1 MPPKN
6 LMNIIRTKNIPIPIP
21 IPIPVEK
28 QADNPHI
35 NSESK
40 ILVLYVFH
48 KYNERVE
55 HFIKHAIFK
64 DPMFDFVIICN
75 DRTIEI
81 AVPDYV
87 TVLKRDNIGYDFGA
101 WSEGLLRDDRY
112 KAYNYCV
119 FVNSSIIGPYLPDGY
134 TKPWPFRFLDGLHG
148 NIRLFGSTI
157 NTIRDPV
164 NKSHVQSFA
173 FAMDR
178 EALEY
183 LISKEIFSL
192 TKFAQT
198 FKDAIW
204 QHEVRMSREVLTHG
218 WNIGSL
224 MHHYTDVDF
233 TFASRDPASYGI
245 MWHDDL
251 MYPACGLDRKE
262 VMFMKGNRGF
272 AL

>member
-6 LMNIIRTKNIPIPIP
+6 LMDIIRKKNNSTITLPPLEP
-21 IPIPVEK
+21 

-35 NSESK
+35 NSDTK
-40 ILVLYVFH
+40 ILVLYAFH
-48 KYNERVE
+48 QYNERVE

-75 DRTIEI
+75 NRSINI
-81 AVPDYV
+81 SVPDYV

-112 KAYNYCV
+112 KTYNYFI
-119 FVNSSIIGPYLPDGY
+119 FVNSSIIGPYLPVGY
-134 TKPWPFRFLDGLHG
+134 TKPWPFRFLDGLQG
-148 NIRLFGSTI
+148 NIKLFGSTI

-173 FAMDR
+173 YAMGR
-178 EALEY
+178 EVLEY
-183 LISKEIFSL
+183 LLSKEIFSI

-198 FKDAIW
+198 FNDAIW
-204 QHEVRMSREVLTHG
+204 QHEVRMSREVIAHG

-224 MHHYTDVDF
+224 MRHYTDVDF
-233 TFASRDPASYGI
+233 TFKSRGLASYKI
-245 MWHDDL
+245 TWHDDL
-251 MYPACGLDRKE
+251 MYPNCGLVRNE